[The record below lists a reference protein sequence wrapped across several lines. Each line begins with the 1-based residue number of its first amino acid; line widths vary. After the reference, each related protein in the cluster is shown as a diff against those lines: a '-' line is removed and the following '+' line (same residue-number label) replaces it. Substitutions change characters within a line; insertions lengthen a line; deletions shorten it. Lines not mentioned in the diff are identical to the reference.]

1 MRWLIVVLMVVGLLG
16 VYVTPS
22 SAQME
27 IGKGVMAG
35 LNLANLGGDD
45 VENVDTRTAFKVGG
59 FVSFPVSETVNIRP
73 EVYYT
78 MKGATQKFDYMGTTV
93 KLTYKLSYVE
103 IPVLLRLNLPLENA
117 SVLPGIF
124 VGPALAIKTGG
135 KVKAEAEGQS
145 EESDIEDMKS
155 MDFGVVFGLGVNVSG
170 FMLDVRYNLGLTTI
184 DDSADPDDV
193 KNRVL
198 SFNIG
203 YGF

>member
-1 MRWLIVVLMVVGLLG
+1 M
-16 VYVTPS
+16 
-22 SAQME
+22 
-27 IGKGVMAG
+27 
-35 LNLANLGGDD
+35 
-45 VENVDTRTAFKVGG
+45 
-59 FVSFPVSETVNIRP
+59 
-73 EVYYT
+73 
-78 MKGATQKFDYMGTTV
+78 
-93 KLTYKLSYVE
+93 
-103 IPVLLRLNLPLENA
+103 LRLNLPLENA

-124 VGPALAIKTGG
+124 VGPALAIKTGAKG
-135 KVKAEAEGQS
+135 RSEVEGEV
-145 EESDIEDMKS
+145 EETDIKNMKS